1 MSIIEK
7 FIKFDENYKPKDK
20 TSKEVMTEPEKNKK
34 KHFIRSLGNV
44 YSAAE
49 AQRVFNPQ
57 LPPTKPKGP
66 TEAQTKLG
74 TSSSMDVGGNWGQ
87 SNRQEGL

>member
-1 MSIIEK
+1 MSVIEK
-7 FIKFDENYKPKDK
+7 FIKFDENYKPRDK
-20 TSKEVMTEPEKNKK
+20 TSGEVMTEPEKKKK

-49 AQRVFNPQ
+49 AQRIFNPN

-66 TEAQTKLG
+66 TAAQTELG
-74 TSSSMDVGGNWGQ
+74 TSSTMDLEGNWGQ
-87 SNRQEGL
+87 AGRQE